1 MDGAQP
7 EDAQPELGFIDRE
20 ILGYLSVGVPHAE
33 IAVRIGASITEV
45 KGRIARL
52 EQKPAASEREV
63 GLCEPCEPSAGTP
76 KGGRTRVVAA
86 LAGMTAVAGVGIVA
100 IVLGLGGGD
109 VQDASP
115 RAPETIQRT
124 GAPVGSAA
132 TPGAT
137 PYLRWPIEVYMA
149 GRMPWH
155 EAE

>member
-20 ILGYLSVGVPHAE
+20 ILGYLRVGVPHAE

-52 EQKPAASEREV
+52 ERKPAASEREAI
-63 GLCEPCEPSAGTP
+63 PCEPSAGTP
-76 KGGRTRVVAA
+76 KGGRTRGVAA
-86 LAGMTAVAGVGIVA
+86 LAGMTAVAGVGIGA
-100 IVLGLGGGD
+100 IVFGLGGGD
-109 VQDASP
+109 VQDVSP
-115 RAPETIQRT
+115 RAPETTSRT
-124 GAPVGSAA
+124 GAPAGSAA

-137 PYLRWPIEVYMA
+137 AYLRWPIEVYMA

-155 EAE
+155 EPEK